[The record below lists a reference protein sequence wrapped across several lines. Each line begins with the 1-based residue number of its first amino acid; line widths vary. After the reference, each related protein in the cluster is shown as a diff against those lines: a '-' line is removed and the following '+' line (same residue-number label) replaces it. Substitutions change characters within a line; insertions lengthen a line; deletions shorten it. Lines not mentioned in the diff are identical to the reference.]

1 MLNVDD
7 FIVEMGRFDKYNID
21 LKGLKSAILELEF
34 ALDNAFFADIDG
46 EEFQKGTVK
55 AFVTVKKNRELFDF
69 SFALKGTV
77 VVPCDRCLDD
87 LEIEVDT
94 ENTLR
99 VKLGDDYA
107 DDGDI
112 VIVPEQDGDLNI
124 AWYLYEFIVLALPM
138 KRVHAPGKCN
148 HEMTGKLKKHSVVED
163 DNEETGEQDIDP
175 RWAALKNLQIEED
188 N

>member
-1 MLNVDD
+1 
-7 FIVEMGRFDKYNID
+7 MGRFDKYNVD
-21 LKGLKSAILELEF
+21 LKGLKVASLNLEF
-34 ALDNAFFADIDG
+34 DLDNTFFGDIDG
-46 EEFQKGTVK
+46 EEFQKGSVK
-55 AFVTVKKNRELFDF
+55 AVVTVKKNRDLFDF
-69 SFALKGTV
+69 SFALNGTV
-77 VVPCDRCLDD
+77 IVPCDRCLDD
-87 LEIEVDT
+87 LEVDVDT

-99 VKLGDDYA
+99 VKLGEEYA

-148 HEMTGKLKKHSVVED
+148 NEMTGKLKKHSADNED
-163 DNEETGEQDIDP
+163 ADNEEQGIDP
-175 RWAALKNLQIEED
+175 RWESLKNIQIDED